1 MLDILKPKAGMPGW
15 KKSGNFGGKIATC
28 DKEKANLMSNI
39 ACLDH
44 DLEEQYI
51 GWKCTRCGHSQIFA
65 PWEGLD
71 DDEYSDDEEECPDDH

>member
-1 MLDILKPKAGMPGW
+1 MGDVICVGA
-15 KKSGNFGGKIATC
+15 
-28 DKEKANLMSNI
+28 
-39 ACLDH
+39 H

-71 DDEYSDDEEECPDDH
+71 DDEYSDDEEEWPDDN